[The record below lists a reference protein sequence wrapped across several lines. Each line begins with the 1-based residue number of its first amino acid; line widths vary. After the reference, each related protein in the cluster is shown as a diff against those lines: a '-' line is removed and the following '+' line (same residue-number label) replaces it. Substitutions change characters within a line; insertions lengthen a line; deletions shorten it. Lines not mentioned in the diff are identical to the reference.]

1 MRYLP
6 VVLLGILPVSALCA
20 KDKWDSLRK
29 LKAGE
34 TIQVMQ
40 TDGTNHEGKLRELTA
55 ESITLALP
63 AGEFVIHKEEVAVVA
78 RWPHLKK
85 INRDI
90 GGVIGVIAGI
100 GLIAASGADAGTC
113 SRRSGEITWATGDL
127 GAWIGEKVSPTWVV
141 YRAPKAKVRR

>member
-1 MRYLP
+1 MKRLA
-6 VVLLGILPVSALCA
+6 VLLLGILPVSVLCA

-34 TIQVMQ
+34 KIQVTQ
-40 TDGTNHEGKLRELTA
+40 VDGITHEGRFREATA
-55 ESITLALP
+55 ENITLALP
-63 AGEFVIHKEEVAVVA
+63 GGEMAIPKAEVAFVA

-90 GGVIGVIAGI
+90 GGVIGLIAGI
-100 GLIAASGADAGTC
+100 GLIAASGVDAGTC
-113 SRRSGEITWATGDL
+113 PSQSGEFPVATGQL

-141 YRAPKAKVRR
+141 YRAPKAAVKR